1 MAIKTANS
9 LFFTN
14 NKASMNDHPSMG
26 CQTPIK
32 SLAWFAQMARAENL
46 SANEIDAVL
55 GELANF
61 FDEKE
66 TEKEETIAELQL
78 AEAYKE
84 VLADRL
90 VVIRSVKHGMK

>member
-32 SLAWFAQMARAENL
+32 SLAWFAQMARTENL

-61 FDEKE
+61 FDGKAAE
-66 TEKEETIAELQL
+66 TAEIVAEIQL
-78 AEAYKE
+78 AEAFEE
-84 VLADRL
+84 VLQERRAELTDPVNLKR
-90 VVIRSVKHGMK
+90 